1 MRWYRYQV
9 SSFYIYKAK
18 LACSK
23 LSAPMERLLMQ
34 VKAQCTVYCAW
45 APLLGWTKE
54 NVQKREI
61 ETIGLK
67 PSSASAQCVYPPQA

>member
-1 MRWYRYQV
+1 MRWYQYQV
-9 SSFYIYKAK
+9 SSFYKAK
-18 LACSK
+18 LAGSK

-34 VKAQCTVYCAW
+34 VKVQCTVYCAW

-61 ETIGLK
+61 ETISLK